1 VCGVLTLSASGM
13 CMQVSKGVG
22 EFFSEPLQSQGV
34 KAVVD
39 AMQAHLQVANVQI
52 MACSAL
58 HGLTKALSIAG
69 RQAAAEAGAIEAVLN
84 AMQAHLQEKS
94 VQVLGLSALTSL
106 CYGHDAAMLRATE
119 GGALRVAVAAMRA
132 HPQNEGLQLLGSVAL
147 IRFGKG
153 EANKHRAAEAGERAV
168 VFAAVKAFPNIKTIG
183 QHLLDV
189 LPTRRERG
197 QNTGRV

>member
-1 VCGVLTLSASGM
+1 MCGVLTLSASGM
-13 CMQVSKGVG
+13 CMQVSKNVG

-69 RQAAAEAGAIEAVLN
+69 RQAAAEAGAIEAAMN
-84 AMQAHLQEKS
+84 AMQAHLQNIL
-94 VQVLGLSALTSL
+94 VQMLGLGALTSL
-106 CYGHDAAMLRATE
+106 CYGYDAAMLRATE

-132 HPQNEGLQLLGSVAL
+132 HPQDEGMQLAGSLAL
-147 IRFGKG
+147 IHFGKG
-153 EANKHRAAEAGERAV
+153 ESNKHRVTEAGGRAV
-168 VFAAVKAFPNIKTIG
+168 VFAAMQAFPAKMKAVG
-183 QHLLDV
+183 KHLLGV
-189 LPTRRERG
+189 LPLRTA
-197 QNTGRV
+197 NTA